1 MISAFANIFK
11 IPELRQRVL
20 FTLFMVVIMRIGA
33 SITVPG
39 VNAMV
44 LREWFLNVAD
54 AKSGGGVAALFN
66 LFSGGALGNCAIFSL
81 GIMPY
86 ISASIMLQLLG
97 AVIPKLGRLARE
109 DGGRQK
115 IAQYTRYTTILLC
128 IIQGW
133 FLALSFQTP
142 ESSMFLSG
150 IKETIQRLHIPLVAH
165 PGIPFCII
173 TVLVLTTGTLFL
185 MWMGDQITER
195 GIGNGVSLIITVGIL
210 AQLPAG
216 LVQVWRTFVPTTGDV
231 SNVNPMVLVVLVAFL
246 FIVIASVIAVTQATR
261 RISIQYA
268 KRVVGRKVYGGQT
281 QYMPLKVNYAGVMP
295 IIFAQA
301 ILLFPSYILSN
312 AFGHNKYAVY
322 WATQLST
329 GWAHYV
335 FYALLIAGF
344 SYFWV
349 ATQFQPAQIA
359 DDLKKHG
366 GFIPGVRPG
375 KPTADFLDYTMSR
388 LTLAGAFFLVIIAIL
403 PQLISRGLQVPY
415 MAAQFFGGTG
425 LLIIVGT
432 TLDTMRMVETYLLQ
446 RHYDGFLRKGK
457 MRGRSAARPSMGGSA
472 VSDSTM
478 VKLVALIG
486 LLVIAGVVAFL
497 LTHHPALH

>member
-20 FTLFMVVIMRIGA
+20 FTLGMIVIMRIGA
-33 SITVPG
+33 AITTPG

-44 LREWFLNVAD
+44 LRDWFLNVAD
-54 AKSGGGVAALFN
+54 AKVGGGVAALFN

-128 IIQGW
+128 LFQGW
-133 FLALSFQTP
+133 LLALSF
-142 ESSMFLSG
+142 ESPQSNPFLPG
-150 IKETIQRLHIPLVAH
+150 ISETIARLGIPLVAD
-165 PGIPFCII
+165 PGFAFRLL
-173 TVLVLTTGTLFL
+173 TVLVMTAGTLFL

-195 GIGNGVSLIITVGIL
+195 GIGNGISVIITIGIL

-216 LVQVWRTFVPTTGDV
+216 LVQAWRTFVPTTGET
-231 SNVNPMVLVVLVAFL
+231 SNVSPVVLVILCAFL

-261 RISIQYA
+261 RISVQYA

-281 QYMPLKVNYAGVMP
+281 QYMPLKVNYSGVMP

-301 ILLFPSYILSN
+301 ILMFPSQILSM
-312 AFGHNKYAVY
+312 AFGYK
-322 WATQLST
+322 
-329 GWAHYV
+329 GWAVELANLLTNGWLHYLL
-335 FYALLIAGF
+335 YALLIFSF

-359 DDLKKHG
+359 DDLKKNG

-375 KPTADFLDYTMSR
+375 KPTAEFLDYTMGR
-388 LTLAGAFFLVIIAIL
+388 LTFAGALFLVIIAVL
-403 PQLISRGLQVPY
+403 PQLLSRALQVPY

-425 LLIIVGT
+425 LLIIVGV
-432 TLDTMRMVETYLLQ
+432 TLDTMRQVETYLLQ

-457 MRGRSAARPSMGGSA
+457 LRGRSGTRPSVSGSA
-472 VSDSTM
+472 VSDTS
-478 VKLVALIG
+478 LVWLFAG
-486 LLVIAGVVAFL
+486 LGLFVIAGVTIV
-497 LTHHPALH
+497 LTRHH

>member
-11 IPELRQRVL
+11 IPELRQRVG
-20 FTLFMVVIMRIGA
+20 FTLWMIVIMRIGA
-33 SITVPG
+33 AITTPG
-39 VNAMV
+39 VNAQV

-54 AKSGGGVAALFN
+54 HSAGGGAAALFN

-115 IAQYTRYTTILLC
+115 IAQYTRYTTMALC
-128 IIQGW
+128 VLQGW
-133 FLALSFQTP
+133 FLAISF
-142 ESSMFLSG
+142 ESPQSNPFLPG
-150 IKETIQRLHIPLVAH
+150 ITETIARLGIPLVSD
-165 PGIPFCII
+165 PGISFRLL
-173 TVLVLTTGTLFL
+173 TVLIMTAGTLFL

-195 GIGNGVSLIITVGIL
+195 GIGNGISVIITIGIL

-216 LVQVWRTFVPTTGDV
+216 LVQAWRTFVPTGGET
-231 SNVNPMVLVVLVAFL
+231 SNVSPVVLVILCAFL
-246 FIVIASVIAVTQATR
+246 FLVIASVIAVTQATR
-261 RISIQYA
+261 RISVQYA

-301 ILLFPSYILSN
+301 ILMFPSQILSM
-312 AFGHNKYAVY
+312 AFGHRPWAVEL
-322 WATQLST
+322 ASLLTN
-329 GWAHYV
+329 GWLHY
-335 FYALLIAGF
+335 FLYALLIFSF

-359 DDLKKHG
+359 DDLKKYG

-375 KPTADFLDYTMSR
+375 KPTADFLDYTMGR
-388 LTLAGAFFLVIIAIL
+388 LTFAGALFLVIIAIL
-403 PQLISRGLQVPY
+403 PQLLSRALQVPY

-425 LLIIVGT
+425 LLIIVGV
-432 TLDTMRMVETYLLQ
+432 TLDTMRQVETFLLQ

-457 MRGRSAARPSMGGSA
+457 LRGRSGARPSVSSSA
-472 VSDSTM
+472 VSDSTI
-478 VKLVALIG
+478 VKLVAVLG
-486 LLVIAGVVAFL
+486 LFIISGVAVI
-497 LTHHPALH
+497 LTRHQ